1 MKWKS
6 GEGLMTSHK
15 TGGNAM
21 KTHKDLEVWKN
32 SMTLVQEVYKFTT
45 DYPQNEIYGLTNQMR
60 RAAVSIPS
68 NIAEGAARTSS
79 KEFTRFLSVSQ
90 GSLAELE
97 TQTILSER
105 LGFLAGTDST
115 KMLGDMNLIR
125 AQLTGL
131 IRYIK
136 RK

>member
-1 MKWKS
+1 
-6 GEGLMTSHK
+6 
-15 TGGNAM
+15 M